1 MVDLDFVKLMIRIIF
16 SVLNYTG
23 LSKKNRLPNNLYNE
37 FYKLHMPSHLIN
49 LTSMPLHYIGLMSG
63 TSLDGIDGVL
73 VQINDTDAPLRLN
86 TIATTTLAF
95 EPILRDELLALQ
107 HPCDNELHRSQVAG
121 VALAQHYAQLVQHLL
136 KTAQLTG
143 TDIQAIGAHGQTV
156 RHRPE
161 CGYSLQLNHPA
172 LLAELT
178 NIPVVADFRSRDIA
192 AGGQGAP
199 LVPAFHHALWQHHH
213 PSHTRLIVNLGG
225 IANITRLPSTD
236 EQHDGFDVIGFDCGP
251 ANVLMD
257 GWIQAQHQQAFDADG
272 AWAASGQ
279 VDMELLQDCLADDY
293 FQRPAPKSTGRDH
306 FNMSWLAQ
314 RLSHHPH
321 LNKAESGA
329 DVQATLTELTA
340 ITVAQAI
347 GQLRPAQSKV
357 FVKIFVCGGGAKNGY
372 LMQRLAWHLS
382 TALNCTQNEVDLNT
396 TAAIGIDPQWVEAIA
411 FAWLAHQALHRKSAN
426 LPAVTGAYG
435 ERICGAIYY

>member
-1 MVDLDFVKLMIRIIF
+1 
-16 SVLNYTG
+16 
-23 LSKKNRLPNNLYNE
+23 
-37 FYKLHMPSHLIN
+37 
-49 LTSMPLHYIGLMSG
+49 MPLHYIGLMSG

-73 VQINDTDAPLRLN
+73 VQLNDRNTDTDANTGAPLRLN
-86 TIATTTLAF
+86 TIATATLAF
-95 EPILRDELLALQ
+95 DPVLRDELLALQ

-121 VALAQHYAQLVQHLL
+121 VALAQHYAQLVHQLL
-136 KTAQLTG
+136 YAAQLTP
-143 TDIQAIGAHGQTV
+143 TDIQAIGAHGQTI

-178 NIPVVADFRSRDIA
+178 GIPVVADFRSRDIA

-236 EQHDGFDVIGFDCGP
+236 EQQRGFDVIGFDCGP
-251 ANVLMD
+251 ANVLID
-257 GWIQAQHQQAFDADG
+257 GWIQAQRQQAFDADG

-279 VDMELLQDCLADDY
+279 VDIELLQDCLADDY

-306 FNMSWLAQ
+306 FNMDWLTQ
-314 RLSHHPH
+314 HLIRHPH
-321 LNKAESGA
+321 LMVSEQAAN
-329 DVQATLTELTA
+329 VQGTLTELTA

-347 GQLRPAQSKV
+347 GQLHPIQPKV
-357 FVKIFVCGGGAKNGY
+357 FICGGGAKNGY

-382 TALNCTQNEVDLNT
+382 KAFNCVRDEVDLNT

-426 LPAVTGAYG
+426 LPAATGAYG